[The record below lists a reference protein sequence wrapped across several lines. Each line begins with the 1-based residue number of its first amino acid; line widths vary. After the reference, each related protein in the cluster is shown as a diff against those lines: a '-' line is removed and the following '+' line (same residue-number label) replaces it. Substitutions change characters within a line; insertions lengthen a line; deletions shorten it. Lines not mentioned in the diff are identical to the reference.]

1 MRFAELVEELK
12 NINEFK
18 IVFINSGAFY
28 IAVEYRSMFQGW
40 DIFSFHYLRYYH
52 ILIIKF

>member
-1 MRFAELVEELK
+1 MQFAELVEELK